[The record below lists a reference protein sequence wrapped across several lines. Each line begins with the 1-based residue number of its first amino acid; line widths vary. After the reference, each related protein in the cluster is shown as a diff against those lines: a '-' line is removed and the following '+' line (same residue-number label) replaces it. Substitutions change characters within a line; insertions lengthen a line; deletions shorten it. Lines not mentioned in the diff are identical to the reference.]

1 MVVRVK
7 LCVPISALAPAVN
20 AAADVASVVIA
31 VSATAVTA
39 PAAPP
44 AVAAPVASNAVGPV
58 PVAVY
63 LVPAGPSSFR
73 RSIAQCEPL
82 DIFPPRI
89 SFVGLP

>member
-7 LCVPISALAPAVN
+7 LCLPISALAPAVT
-20 AAADVASVVIA
+20 AADVASVVIA

-44 AVAAPVASNAVGPV
+44 AVAAPVASPAAVPV

-82 DIFPPRI
+82 DIFPPRV

>member
-7 LCVPISALAPAVN
+7 LCLPISALAPAVT
-20 AAADVASVVIA
+20 AADVAPVVIA
-31 VSATAVTA
+31 VSVAAVTA
-39 PAAPP
+39 PADPP
-44 AVAAPVASNAVGPV
+44 AVAAPVASTAAVPV
-58 PVAVY
+58 AVAVY

>member
-7 LCVPISALAPAVN
+7 LCLPISALAPAVT
-20 AAADVASVVIA
+20 AADVAPVVLA
-31 VSATAVTA
+31 VSVAAVTA
-39 PAAPP
+39 PADPP
-44 AVAAPVASNAVGPV
+44 AVAAPVASPAAVPV

-82 DIFPPRI
+82 DIFPPRV

>member
-7 LCVPISALAPAVN
+7 LCLPISALAPAVT
-20 AAADVASVVIA
+20 AADVAPVVIA
-31 VSATAVTA
+31 VSVAAVTA
-39 PAAPP
+39 PADPP
-44 AVAAPVASNAVGPV
+44 AVAAPVASTAAVPV
-58 PVAVY
+58 AVAVY

-82 DIFPPRI
+82 DTFPPRV

>member
-1 MVVRVK
+1 MVVRLK
-7 LCVPISALAPAVN
+7 LCVPISALAPAVT
-20 AAADVASVVIA
+20 AADVASVVIA
-31 VSATAVTA
+31 VSAAAVTA

-44 AVAAPVASNAVGPV
+44 AVAAPVASTAAVPV

-82 DIFPPRI
+82 DIFPPRV

>member
-7 LCVPISALAPAVN
+7 LCLPISALAPAVT
-20 AAADVASVVIA
+20 AADVAPVVIA
-31 VSATAVTA
+31 VSVAAVTA
-39 PAAPP
+39 PADPP
-44 AVAAPVASNAVGPV
+44 AVAAPVASTASVPV
-58 PVAVY
+58 AVAVY

>member
-7 LCVPISALAPAVN
+7 LCLPISALAPAVT
-20 AAADVASVVIA
+20 AADVAPVVIA
-31 VSATAVTA
+31 VSVAAVTA

-44 AVAAPVASNAVGPV
+44 AVAAPVASTAAVPV

>member
-7 LCVPISALAPAVN
+7 LCLPISALAPAVT
-20 AAADVASVVIA
+20 AADVAPVVIA
-31 VSATAVTA
+31 VSVAAVTA
-39 PAAPP
+39 PTDPP
-44 AVAAPVASNAVGPV
+44 AVAAPVASTAAVPV
-58 PVAVY
+58 PIAVY

-82 DIFPPRI
+82 DIFPPRV

>member
-7 LCVPISALAPAVN
+7 LCVPISALAPAVT
-20 AAADVASVVIA
+20 AADVAPVVIA
-31 VSATAVTA
+31 VSVAAVTA
-39 PAAPP
+39 PADPP
-44 AVAAPVASNAVGPV
+44 AVAAPVASTAAVPV

-82 DIFPPRI
+82 DIFPPRV

>member
-7 LCVPISALAPAVN
+7 LCLPISALAPAVT
-20 AAADVASVVIA
+20 AADVAPVVIA
-31 VSATAVTA
+31 VSVAAVTA
-39 PAAPP
+39 PADPP
-44 AVAAPVASNAVGPV
+44 AVAAPVASTAAVPV
-58 PVAVY
+58 AVAVY

-82 DIFPPRI
+82 DIFPPRV

>member
-7 LCVPISALAPAVN
+7 LCLPISALAPAVT
-20 AAADVASVVIA
+20 AADVAPVVIA
-31 VSATAVTA
+31 VSVAAVTA
-39 PAAPP
+39 PADPP
-44 AVAAPVASNAVGPV
+44 AVSAPVASTAAVPV
-58 PVAVY
+58 PIAVY

-82 DIFPPRI
+82 DTFPPRV

>member
-7 LCVPISALAPAVN
+7 LCLPISALAPTVT
-20 AAADVASVVIA
+20 AADVAPVVIA
-31 VSATAVTA
+31 VSVAAVTA
-39 PAAPP
+39 PADPP
-44 AVAAPVASNAVGPV
+44 AVAAPVASTAAVPV
-58 PVAVY
+58 AVAVY

>member
-7 LCVPISALAPAVN
+7 LCLPISALAPAVT
-20 AAADVASVVIA
+20 AADVAPVVIA
-31 VSATAVTA
+31 VSVAAVTA
-39 PAAPP
+39 PADPP
-44 AVAAPVASNAVGPV
+44 AVAAPVASPAAVPV

-63 LVPAGPSSFR
+63 LVPAGPSPFR

-82 DIFPPRI
+82 DIFPPRV

>member
-1 MVVRVK
+1 MVVRLK
-7 LCVPISALAPAVN
+7 LCVPISALAPAVT
-20 AAADVASVVIA
+20 AADVAPVVIA

-44 AVAAPVASNAVGPV
+44 AVAAPVASPAAVPV

-82 DIFPPRI
+82 DIFPPRV

>member
-7 LCVPISALAPAVN
+7 LCLPISALAPAVT
-20 AAADVASVVIA
+20 AADVAPVVIA
-31 VSATAVTA
+31 VSVAAVTA
-39 PAAPP
+39 PADPP
-44 AVAAPVASNAVGPV
+44 AVAAPVASTAAVPV

-82 DIFPPRI
+82 DIFPPRV

>member
-7 LCVPISALAPAVN
+7 LCLPISTLAPAVT
-20 AAADVASVVIA
+20 AADVAPVVIA
-31 VSATAVTA
+31 VSVAAVTA
-39 PAAPP
+39 PADPP
-44 AVAAPVASNAVGPV
+44 AVAAPVASPAAVPV

-82 DIFPPRI
+82 DIFPPRV

>member
-7 LCVPISALAPAVN
+7 LCLPISALAPAVT
-20 AAADVASVVIA
+20 AADVAPVVIA
-31 VSATAVTA
+31 VSVAAVTA
-39 PAAPP
+39 PADPP
-44 AVAAPVASNAVGPV
+44 AVAAPVASTAAVPV

>member
-7 LCVPISALAPAVN
+7 LCLPISALAPAVT
-20 AAADVASVVIA
+20 AADVAPVVIA
-31 VSATAVTA
+31 VSVAAVTA
-39 PAAPP
+39 PADPP
-44 AVAAPVASNAVGPV
+44 AVAAPVASTAAG
-58 PVAVY
+58 
-63 LVPAGPSSFR
+63 AGPSSFR